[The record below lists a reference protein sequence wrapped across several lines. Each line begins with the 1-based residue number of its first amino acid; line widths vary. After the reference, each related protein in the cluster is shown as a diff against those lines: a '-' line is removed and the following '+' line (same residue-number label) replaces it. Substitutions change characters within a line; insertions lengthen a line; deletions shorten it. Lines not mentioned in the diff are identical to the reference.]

1 MSETR
6 KLLESIQNNLNE
18 AVNYNLGKDVEYLDA
33 YEKANNYDKATDAC
47 KINAFKANLDL
58 GEDIYAGTVKLEDGT
73 VEQHYFN
80 VIDNGQ
86 VRDHSNIFATGT
98 PKEYAGINLSK
109 IFKEKGYTPNPDG
122 SATGPN
128 GEKLDVTVTTNGI
141 IFIVDN
147 NKIKYEDFIKESI
160 NEEDDLILDERG
172 LPKLDHPYYM
182 NYYEPEEYYYIRSAR
197 LYDLTDYSFAT
208 TADPD
213 YNGLWRVHNPNGS
226 LAGTVDGYKA
236 AVELMKKIDSQFEAR
251 IDRT

>member
-6 KLLESIQNNLNE
+6 KLFESFQNNLEE
-18 AVNYNLGKDVEYLDA
+18 AVSYNLPKETEYLDA
-33 YEKANNYDKATDAC
+33 YEKAKNYNEATDAC

-141 IFIVDN
+141 IFTVDN
-147 NKIKYEDFIKESI
+147 KAIKYEDFINESEELNEDEEI
-160 NEEDDLILDERG
+160 NQISKDVEDILNTLGDLKARMVENESVELVNRMLDRIADDLNELGIEVDEDIIG
-172 LPKLDHPYYM
+172 
-182 NYYEPEEYYYIRSAR
+182 
-197 LYDLTDYSFAT
+197 
-208 TADPD
+208 
-213 YNGLWRVHNPNGS
+213 
-226 LAGTVDGYKA
+226 
-236 AVELMKKIDSQFEAR
+236 
-251 IDRT
+251 

>member
-6 KLLESIQNNLNE
+6 KLFENFQNNLNE

-33 YEKANNYDKATDAC
+33 YEKAKNYNEATDAC

-58 GEDIYAGTVKLEDGT
+58 GEDIYAGTVTLEDGT

-141 IFIVDN
+141 IFTVDN
-147 NKIKYEDFIKESI
+147 KAIKYEDFINESEELNEDEEI
-160 NEEDDLILDERG
+160 NQISKDVEDILNTLGDLKARMVESESVELVNRMLDRMADDLNELGIEVDEDIIG
-172 LPKLDHPYYM
+172 
-182 NYYEPEEYYYIRSAR
+182 
-197 LYDLTDYSFAT
+197 
-208 TADPD
+208 
-213 YNGLWRVHNPNGS
+213 
-226 LAGTVDGYKA
+226 
-236 AVELMKKIDSQFEAR
+236 
-251 IDRT
+251 